1 MGRGR
6 PLTHTRLRLA
16 HARSQARTQPGSW
29 AVKHYPER
37 SEFTWMDLP
46 SIAEHTGT
54 LRRGP
59 QTDRATVDAPLVRLP
74 LLVEAI
80 EPYPTSGSGGKG
92 GGGPARPLTKQLS
105 SFAETY
111 VMPHSHLIYSGTWYT
126 LSLFG
131 AVITY
136 TRFLRGRGG
145 GGAAAAA
152 ARKAAAAATQGGGEA
167 LAAGTRRGRR

>member
-1 MGRGR
+1 MPFSAPRR
-6 PLTHTRLRLA
+6 AHHLLPLL
-16 HARSQARTQPGSW
+16 QPGSW

-37 SEFTWMDLP
+37 SEFTWLDLP

-80 EPYPTSGSGGKG
+80 EPYPQTGGKG
-92 GGGPARPLTKQLS
+92 GPLRPLTKQLS
-105 SFAETY
+105 AFAETY

-145 GGAAAAA
+145 AGGGGAAASAA
-152 ARKAAAAATQGGGEA
+152 ARKAAAAAANGGSAGET